1 MKAEIFY
8 ILILI
13 TFLVL
18 SYFYGEAFSRILLA
32 ILTASFFF
40 IFFRHRKQAFK
51 RKSNDL

>member
-1 MKAEIFY
+1 MNIMKVEVIY

-18 SYFYGEAFSRILLA
+18 SYFYGEAFSRISLA

-40 IFFRHRKQAFK
+40 MFFRPQKK
-51 RKSNDL
+51 RD